1 MEYDWHLTRG
11 EISPHWKKLMRSNK
25 FILAIAVLVSACESL
40 PEDQLTSSSA
50 SSVSLIVSDSASVVV
65 SSNAEALIR
74 VESVPL
80 TSNIRVKTKIELTD
94 PAMQFR
100 GDYPIA
106 QTQGTFQYER
116 EGVYSNFKLFSFT
129 SEATAQYKIALRVYH
144 KVNIK
149 RGKREISGSTYLY
162 PRAYVMDR
170 EGLIVN
176 DTPVS
181 LEWADPSP
189 PMRPQHLVGIWEG
202 EIDQGETLYFLVAAD
217 NRHPGSPISGN
228 PTYFIMRSCWT
239 GPITVELSLDGS

>member
-1 MEYDWHLTRG
+1 
-11 EISPHWKKLMRSNK
+11 MRSNK

-80 TSNIRVKTKIELTD
+80 TSNIRVKTTIELTD
-94 PAMQFR
+94 PAMQFK
-100 GDYPIA
+100 GAYPIA

-116 EGVYSNFKLFSFT
+116 EGVYSNFKLFSFSSKVT
-129 SEATAQYKIALRVYH
+129 TQYKIALGSFPGVRV
-144 KVNIK
+144 K
-149 RGKREISGSTYLY
+149 RGEWEISGNCFLY
-162 PRAYVMDR
+162 PRAYVMNR

-181 LEWADPSP
+181 LDFVEGGWAT
-189 PMRPQHLVGIWEG
+189 PMHLLGIWEG
-202 EIDQGETLYFLVAAD
+202 AIDQGETLYFLVAAD